1 MARST
6 LAADRLRRAAA
17 ACAVALPL
25 AVWFAGPALGAAGND
40 KPSVGSESSA
50 PATPTSEQPSP
61 LAQPAPPEQPP
72 HGQEALPDPVLVP
85 GSPEVLVCPS
95 QEAPAAVDPA
105 AALPGTPLDTAALKP
120 AAPVTLGQPMR
131 LVQPPSE
138 PGGAPAEL
146 RVVPPVDLHAP
157 VLVLDPVGATSH
169 NGGLVLLTSVPPG
182 LATSGPVTAFSPQ
195 AQGGAQPDAYTVL
208 VFDPPR
214 QVAFGSN
221 LTMQRPSRVVAASGW
236 VSGPV
241 RGLVIPR
248 ATAAVA
254 PPASG
259 EQAPP
264 ASADRRRPRRERRTR
279 DQGRSSRPSRGGQA
293 KKPTSTGGA
302 PVGAPAPVSDAASS
316 APAGPQPQADGPPAP
331 ANRRATRREK
341 PRESA
346 PRTIIRHVSDAVN
359 VIPPA
364 IKLLL
369 GALGAAALAFGTA
382 AVVAAARARR
392 AHRQGERLRS
402 DKSLLEEAIGSGL
415 PERTP
420 GLAVSVAS
428 RAAEGPASGGDFYE
442 LVALDR
448 GRTAFVVGDISGHD
462 RQAVVAATQVRKAL
476 RAYLLAGL
484 EPRQVIQV
492 ATHAQV
498 DQLGEHFATVTVA
511 VYEPVERELVYALAG
526 HPPPLTTEGPLPTPR
541 PVCPPIGVALGA
553 EVHQETVRLECGRPI
568 LLHTDGLSEART
580 RGLGMLGRDGLAGL
594 LREFPDADE
603 LTNRVREIGGSE
615 DDMLACIVVPVT
627 DTPMA
632 DAMKRTPLT
641 VSNK

>member
-1 MARST
+1 V
-6 LAADRLRRAAA
+6 
-17 ACAVALPL
+17 ACAVTLPL
-25 AVWFAGPALGAAGND
+25 AVWLAAPAHGAAMESN
-40 KPSVGSESSA
+40 KSSVGADSPA
-50 PATPTSEQPSP
+50 PITPTSEPPARSKKPPPS
-61 LAQPAPPEQPP
+61 EQPP
-72 HGQEALPDPVLVP
+72 PGEELPGPVLVE
-85 GSPEVLVCPS
+85 GSPTVVVSPTE
-95 QEAPAAVDPA
+95 EAPVAVDPA

-120 AAPVTLGQPMR
+120 EAPVTPGQPML

-138 PGGAPAEL
+138 PGGAPAQL
-146 RVVPPVDLHAP
+146 SVVPPVDLRAP
-157 VLVLDPVGATSH
+157 VLVLDPLGATRR

-182 LATSGPVTAFSPQ
+182 LVTSGPVTRFSPHAQ
-195 AQGGAQPDAYTVL
+195 AGAQPEPYTVL

-214 QVAFGSN
+214 RVAFGSN

-236 VSGPV
+236 VSPPV

-248 ATAAVA
+248 ATAAVGG
-254 PPASG
+254 PATG
-259 EQAPP
+259 EQPP
-264 ASADRRRPRRERRTR
+264 SSNADRARRPRTEQRPRRHR
-279 DQGRSSRPSRGGQA
+279 RSNKPSPSLQA
-293 KKPTSTGGA
+293 KTSTGGG

-316 APAGPQPQADGPPAP
+316 TPAAPRAQADGPPAP
-331 ANRRATRREK
+331 PNRRAARRREK
-341 PRESA
+341 TEESA
-346 PRTIIRHVSDAVN
+346 PRTIIRHVGNVVK

-364 IKLLL
+364 IKWLL

-382 AVVAAARARR
+382 AVVAAARGRR
-392 AHRQGERLRS
+392 ARRQGERLKR
-402 DKSLLEEAIGSGL
+402 DKSLLEEAIGSRL

-428 RAAEGPASGGDFYE
+428 RAAEGPGSGGDFWE
-442 LVALDR
+442 VVALDR

-526 HPPPLTTEGPLPTPR
+526 HPPPLATEGPLPTPR

-580 RGLGMLGRDGLAGL
+580 RKLGMLGRDGLAGL

-603 LTNRVREIGGSE
+603 LTDRVREIRGSD
-615 DDMLACIVVPVT
+615 DDMLACILVPVT
-627 DTPMA
+627 DTPVA
-632 DAMKRTPLT
+632 DAMKTTPLT